1 MACVHLKSTVTLYL
15 YIMLYTLIISMYIY
29 QMVYIS
35 YMLIS
40 QRYII
45 YTFFGVTETSF
56 IEEQLRQTHG
66 EVNYILIV

>member
-1 MACVHLKSTVTLYL
+1 MNMACVHLKSTVTLYL
-15 YIMLYTLIISMYIY
+15 YIMLYTLIIYIY

>member
-1 MACVHLKSTVTLYL
+1 
-15 YIMLYTLIISMYIY
+15 
-29 QMVYIS
+29 MVYIS